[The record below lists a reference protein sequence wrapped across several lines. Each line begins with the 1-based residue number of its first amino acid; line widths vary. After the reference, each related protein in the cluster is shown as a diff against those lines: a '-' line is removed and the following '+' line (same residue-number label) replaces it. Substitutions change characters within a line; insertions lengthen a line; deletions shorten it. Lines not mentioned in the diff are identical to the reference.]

1 MIIQP
6 LQFGT
11 AENNPLLSLNLN
23 MICLV
28 TLLTFH
34 PSTQFF
40 NHLSNS
46 GWLCARAYS
55 SFCGVKGGP
64 HPGQVASL
72 LKAEQKRT
80 HTQMHRDT
88 DAHTILRPPLQ
99 GAQSHKSCHSFQT
112 SLAFACLLC
121 HSDSSSVHK
130 TGEPGLSAALSSPN
144 VSGER
149 CARECK
155 YLIKYV

>member
-11 AENNPLLSLNLN
+11 AENNPLLCLYLN

-34 PSTQFF
+34 PSTKFL

-46 GWLCARAYS
+46 GLLCAKAYS
-55 SFCGVKGGP
+55 SFCRVKGGP

-72 LKAEQKRT
+72 LKGWTKTHT
-80 HTQMHRDT
+80 HTQMHTHR

-99 GAQSHKSCHSFQT
+99 GAQSHKSCHSSQT

-130 TGEPGLSAALSSPN
+130 TGEPGLRQLCLLLMSVGN
-144 VSGER
+144 V
-149 CARECK
+149 CK
-155 YLIKYV
+155 RM